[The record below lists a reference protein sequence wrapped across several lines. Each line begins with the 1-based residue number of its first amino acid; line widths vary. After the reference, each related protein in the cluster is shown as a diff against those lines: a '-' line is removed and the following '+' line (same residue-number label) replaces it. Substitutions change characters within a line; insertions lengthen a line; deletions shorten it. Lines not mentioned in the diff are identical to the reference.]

1 MKLVFM
7 GTSIFAVPAL
17 QKLIDS
23 SHEISGVITQPDRPS
38 GRGGKLSFPPVKE
51 LAIKHNLPLYQPDKI
66 RDPAAI
72 EQVKALAPEL
82 IVVVSYGQII
92 PLPILNFPRYGCVN
106 IHASL
111 LPYYRGAAPIQ
122 RTIMAGETET
132 GVTIMYMDEGLDTG
146 DIIVQIKTDIATS
159 MEHGELQAMLAEQGA
174 DLLLDTISQMAKGA
188 ITRLAQAHTRATYA
202 HRLSREDEVVD
213 WTRPARAI
221 HNQLRALSPQPGG
234 YTTIDGVKVKLYHTR
249 VIENGTGTPG
259 EIQKADSQG
268 LWVQTGDGLLEIG
281 ELQRAGKKRMPVSE
295 YLRGNSLKT
304 GTLLV

>member
-1 MKLVFM
+1 M

-23 SHEISGVITQPDRPS
+23 SHDITGVVTQPDRPS
-38 GRGGKLSFPPVKE
+38 GRGGKVSFPPVKD
-51 LAIKHNLPLYQPDKI
+51 LAIKHGLPIYQPDKI
-66 RDPAAI
+66 KDPAAI
-72 EQVKALAPEL
+72 EQVQALKPEL

-92 PLPILNFPRYGCVN
+92 PSAILAFPHYGCVN

-122 RTIMAGETET
+122 RAIMAGERET
-132 GVTIMYMDEGLDTG
+132 GITIMYMDEGLDTG
-146 DIIVQIKTDIATS
+146 DIIVQIQTDIAPL
-159 MEHGELQAMLAEQGA
+159 MEHGELELLLAQQGA
-174 DLLLDTISQMAKGA
+174 ELLLDTIDKMEKGLV
-188 ITRLAQAHTRATYA
+188 TRIAQDHARATYA

-213 WTRPARAI
+213 WDQPAMTI

-234 YTTIDGVKVKLYHTR
+234 YTTIDGVKVKLYHTH
-249 VIENGTGTPG
+249 VTENGATRPAG
-259 EIQKADSQG
+259 EVQRADNQG
-268 LWVQTGDGLLEIG
+268 LWVQTGDGILVIG
-281 ELQRAGKKRMPVSE
+281 EMQKAGKKRMPVVE